1 MKLIKL
7 NKFEDLVTAE
17 KAEEIYLNADKII
30 SVRQKSNHSEIDVAY
45 ANGWRSWK
53 VQETVEEIQYQLED
67 KPINKPRVGVRIKD
81 IRMEKGMNQ
90 MQMAKFLNV
99 SNACICNWEKGNFTP
114 NRFGIKV
121 ITEKLGIDC
130 SHLVRGKNNFYHLK
144 TRLKQYSNEPMLP
157 IHKSRY
163 MDKLLDELKW
173 AMITENTDREMRLIG
188 AITRELMQHCFKR
201 NFEFEACLSMA
212 INQVNKE

>member
-17 KAEEIYLNADKII
+17 KAEEIYFNADKII

-81 IRMEKGMNQ
+81 IRMEKGMSMEEFGKRFNTSK
-90 MQMAKFLNV
+90 ATVN
-99 SNACICNWEKGNFTP
+99 NWEKGRNLP
-114 NRFGIKV
+114 NKENLKIIADLAGITV
-121 ITEKLGIDC
+121 
-130 SHLVRGKNNFYHLK
+130 
-144 TRLKQYSNEPMLP
+144 Q
-157 IHKSRY
+157 
-163 MDKLLDELKW
+163 KLLE
-173 AMITENTDREMRLIG
+173 G
-188 AITRELMQHCFKR
+188 
-201 NFEFEACLSMA
+201 
-212 INQVNKE
+212 

>member
-17 KAEEIYLNADKII
+17 KAEEIYFNADKII

-81 IRMEKGMNQ
+81 IRLEKGMSMEEFGKRFNTSK
-90 MQMAKFLNV
+90 ATVN
-99 SNACICNWEKGNFTP
+99 NWEKGRNLP
-114 NRFGIKV
+114 NK
-121 ITEKLGIDC
+121 E
-130 SHLVRGKNNFYHLK
+130 NLK
-144 TRLKQYSNEPMLP
+144 IIADLAGMTVQ
-157 IHKSRY
+157 
-163 MDKLLDELKW
+163 KLLE
-173 AMITENTDREMRLIG
+173 G
-188 AITRELMQHCFKR
+188 
-201 NFEFEACLSMA
+201 
-212 INQVNKE
+212 